1 MPSLPSD
8 PSSAAALRHCLDRVR
23 AGDPDRFFATLFA
36 PADLRGDLIALY
48 AFNLELE
55 RIPRTVSEPLLGRIR
70 LQWWREAVAAIFAGR
85 MPPQHEVLATLGA
98 AVQRR
103 NLPQALLE
111 RLIDT
116 REMVLA
122 QASEGMPET
131 GLFAEADGT
140 DGALTELAL
149 GAAGAGP
156 EAKELARSAG
166 RMLWAARRLRQ
177 TARAVSDQENEK
189 YCVEA
194 YKEMNNMKNLMFQIK
209 KQSAC
214 ALLPVAPA
222 AVYLRR
228 LQKSGGDPASARLQL
243 SPIRRQIAILRAA
256 WLGISF

>member
-1 MPSLPSD
+1 MPSVPSD
-8 PSSAAALRHCLDRVR
+8 PNSAAALRHCLDRVR
-23 AGDPDRFFATLFA
+23 AGDPDRYFATLFA
-36 PADLRGDLIALY
+36 PADLRGDLVALY

-55 RIPRTVSEPLLGRIR
+55 RIPRTVSEPLLGQIR

-85 MPPQHEVLATLGA
+85 MPGQHEVLATLVA
-98 AVQRR
+98 AIQRR

-122 QASEGMPET
+122 QSSAGLPEIS
-131 GLFAEADGT
+131 LFAEADGT

-149 GAAGAGP
+149 GVAGAGP
-156 EAKELARSAG
+156 EAKELAQSAG

-177 TARAVSDQENEK
+177 AARSISNEETSK
-189 YCVEA
+189 YLIEA
-194 YKEMNNMKNLMFQIK
+194 CKEMNNMNNLMFQIK
-209 KQSAC
+209 KQSAW

-222 AVYLRR
+222 AVYLKR
-228 LQKSGGDPASARLQL
+228 LQQSRGDPSGARLQL